1 MPSTTALDLHPAW
14 TASHPWAPWL
24 VPALLGLLIL
34 RWLLEMVLA
43 HLNERA
49 TLTHA
54 HDVPATFRDL
64 MDPATYAK
72 SIRYTLAKN
81 QFGQLESTFDTG
93 LLVILLL
100 TGLLPSVYQ
109 CGTAALGDSTAT
121 IALIV
126 ITLPLLLSLVRLPF
140 DWAAQFRLEEAFG
153 FNTTTPRTW
162 WLDHIKGVVLS
173 LLIGYPLLWLIV
185 SFPGWT
191 GPAWWFHAWL
201 AVLAFQLI
209 LMFVAP
215 VLILPWFNRFT
226 PLPEG
231 GLRVRLQ
238 QLAHRTR
245 FLHRDILLMDGSR
258 RSRHSNAFFTGLGRF
273 RRIVLYDTLVSQ
285 LQDDELEAVLAHEI
299 GHCRLRH
306 IPRLLAASALGSFIL
321 FFLFAQL
328 SNQAWF
334 FEAFGFQSAG
344 LGPLLLLALVFGGAL
359 SFWLSPLT
367 NSWSRRFEYQA
378 DQFGAQ
384 VMGDPRPLVRAL
396 RKLTQRNLGNLTPHP
411 AYSWFYYS
419 HPTLW
424 ERERALNAVSHLNV
438 AEKSDTTTGR

>member
-1 MPSTTALDLHPAW
+1 MLPATVLDLQPAS
-14 TASHPWAPWL
+14 TASHPWSPWI
-24 VPALLGLLIL
+24 VPALLGLLFL
-34 RWLLEMVLA
+34 RWLIEMVLA
-43 HLNERA
+43 YLNERA
-49 TLTHA
+49 TLA
-54 HDVPATFRDL
+54 RSHDIPAAFREL
-64 MDPATYAK
+64 MDPETYAK
-72 SIRYTLAKN
+72 SVRYTLAKS
-81 QFGQLESTFDTG
+81 QFGQLESTFHTS
-93 LLVILLL
+93 LLIILLL
-100 TGLLPSVYQ
+100 TALLPTTYHW
-109 CGTAALGDSTAT
+109 GTAALGDSPAAV
-121 IALIV
+121 ALII
-126 ITLPLLLSLVRLPF
+126 ITLSLLLSLVRLPF
-140 DWAAQFRLEEAFG
+140 DWAAQFRLEEKFG

-162 WLDHIKGVVLS
+162 WLDRIKGVFLS

-185 SFPGWT
+185 SFPAWS

-231 GLRVRLQ
+231 GLRDRLQ
-238 QLAHRTR
+238 QLARRTR

-285 LQDDELEAVLAHEI
+285 LAEDELEAVLAHEI

-306 IPRLLAASALGSFIL
+306 IPRMLAASALGSLIL
-321 FFLFAQL
+321 FFLLAQL
-328 SNQAWF
+328 SGQPWF
-334 FEAFGFQSAG
+334 FDAFGFQSAG
-344 LGPLLLLALVFGGAL
+344 LGPLLLIALIFGGAI
-359 SFWLSPLT
+359 SFWLSPLA
-367 NSWSRRFEYQA
+367 NAWSRRFEYQA
-378 DQFGAQ
+378 DQFSAQ
-384 VMGDPRPLVRAL
+384 VLGNPRPLVHAL

-424 ERERALNAVSHLNV
+424 ERERALNA
-438 AEKSDTTTGR
+438 AEKSDTTTDR